1 MLMVMSLPNDFD
13 MDEARDIFLEA
24 FLDAGES
31 SSTIDRG
38 SYGQVSYSLD
48 LLTFEEIDFG
58 IFTLLRAGS
67 GSTPTFAYV
76 FLTPSSMFASEFQ
89 AAQGEVT
96 IDGGGLFEG
105 VDGSGLQSQ
114 LLAAEPSTGDGADDS
129 ADDSAD
135 DGTDDAADDTADDAT
150 DDTSDD
156 TADDGSDDN
165 GQGKGGLKGADGSDS
180 SDDTGDDATDD
191 TADDSADDTSD
202 ATDDTADD
210 TGDDGTES
218 GETGLIDDN
227 TFVSPAYGTVIEWST
242 SLVLNPDRDPNV
254 VVDDGGIDSLALL
267 LPGDAPTLISVT
279 IVPAQGG
286 SPAAYADFW
295 SSDEYLAD
303 SAISSDSEVLLTE
316 SSSDVGAVVRL
327 DYTDAGTPLI
337 AYSEARLDEENGSII
352 LIQYFTALQLVEPTL
367 PLVQDG
373 LTVNG
378 EAVLDFFTLEE
389 ILEAAEL

>member
-1 MLMVMSLPNDFD
+1 
-13 MDEARDIFLEA
+13 
-24 FLDAGES
+24 
-31 SSTIDRG
+31 
-38 SYGQVSYSLD
+38 
-48 LLTFEEIDFG
+48 
-58 IFTLLRAGS
+58 
-67 GSTPTFAYV
+67 
-76 FLTPSSMFASEFQ
+76 MFAAEFQ

-129 ADDSAD
+129 ADDTAD
-135 DGTDDAADDTADDAT
+135 DTADDAADETSDDAADDSTDDAADDTGDDAT
-150 DDTSDD
+150 DDSTDDSADD

-165 GQGKGGLKGADGSDS
+165 GQGQGGLKGADGSDGS
-180 SDDTGDDATDD
+180 DDATDDTSNDAADD

-202 ATDDTADD
+202 ATDEEADDTADATDDEADDTADD
-210 TGDDGTES
+210 TGDDGSES

-227 TFVSPAYGTVIEWST
+227 TFVSPAYGTVIEWNT

-373 LTVNG
+373 LSVNG